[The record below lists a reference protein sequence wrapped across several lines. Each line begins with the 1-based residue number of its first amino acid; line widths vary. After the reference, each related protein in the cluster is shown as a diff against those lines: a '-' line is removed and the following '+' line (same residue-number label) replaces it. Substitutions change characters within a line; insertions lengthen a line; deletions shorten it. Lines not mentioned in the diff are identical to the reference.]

1 MTHLT
6 KQPSL
11 KLKNLSRKLLGY
23 VPLAFVL
30 PAPAIAEKTL
40 SSLLLYGEQNDTH
53 SSYCHLQPRG
63 GGIIV

>member
-1 MTHLT
+1 MT

-11 KLKNLSRKLLGY
+11 KLITLARKLLGY

-40 SSLLLYGEQNDTH
+40 ALC
-53 SSYCHLQPRG
+53 SYMENKMIPIALTATFSPRG